1 MARFC
6 IVQMKRRNLTLFIGV
21 IHQKNDEEDFADIR
35 FIAMT
40 KEEATSELMQV
51 KQYAIKVLR
60 LNCIIEKEDYIFCK
74 SIDESN
80 TLESFYVERM
90 LIIKGE

>member
-1 MARFC
+1 
-6 IVQMKRRNLTLFIGV
+6 MKRRNLTLFIGV
-21 IHQKNDEEDFADIR
+21 IHQKSDEEDFADIR
-35 FIAMT
+35 FITMT
-40 KEEATSELMQV
+40 KEEANNELLQV

-60 LNCIIEKEDYIFCK
+60 LKVITENEDYIFCQ

>member
-1 MARFC
+1 
-6 IVQMKRRNLTLFIGV
+6 MKRRNITLFIGV

-35 FIAMT
+35 FITMT
-40 KEEATSELMQV
+40 KEEANNELLQV

-60 LNCIIEKEDYIFCK
+60 LKVITENEDYIFCQ

-80 TLESFYVERM
+80 SLESFYVERM

>member
-1 MARFC
+1 
-6 IVQMKRRNLTLFIGV
+6 MKRRNITLFIGV

-35 FIAMT
+35 FITMT
-40 KEEATSELMQV
+40 KEEANNELLQV

-60 LNCIIEKEDYIFCK
+60 LKVITENEDYIFCQ